1 MMKLVKLKKEEK
13 FIFASSAELRFVDVQ
28 MAEIVH
34 WAPEELN
41 IS

>member
-1 MMKLVKLKKEEK
+1 MKLVKPKKEEM
-13 FIFASSAELRFVDVQ
+13 FIFASSAELRFVAVQ
-28 MAEIVH
+28 MAEMVH

>member
-1 MMKLVKLKKEEK
+1 MKLVKMKKEI
-13 FIFASSAELRFVDVQ
+13 FIFASSAELRFMGVQ
-28 MAEIVH
+28 MAETVH